1 MSLSGKN
8 NFLAPSFLA
17 PKYWA
22 THLGLSI
29 LKLIAK
35 LPASWRRNLGHM
47 LGFMMRKFA
56 KKRRRIAKINLDL
69 CFPELTPEQS
79 SELLKN
85 NLAASGRGLIE
96 TASCWYSDL
105 KKQQENTNI
114 TGQEHLDAALAKG
127 KGVILLSFHMTSLEV
142 GGCLLGAHYDFF
154 AMYKPNKNP
163 LFEKAMCDGRNR
175 HLAGLIERD
184 NVRAT
189 VKALRK
195 NQIVWYAAD
204 QNYGSKTT
212 IFVPFFGIQTSTI
225 TATTKLAKMTG
236 AAVVPFTQRRL
247 DADDSYQL
255 TLYPQFDPFP
265 SDNEVDDAAQINHF
279 LEDYLKKYPV
289 DYMWLHQRFRNRP
302 EGEKAIY

>member
-1 MSLSGKN
+1 MSKKHSSK
-8 NFLAPSFLA
+8 AKFLA
-17 PKYWA
+17 PKYWS
-22 THLGLSI
+22 THFGLLI
-29 LKLIAK
+29 LRVIAK
-35 LPASWRRNLGHM
+35 LPASWRRNLGQM
-47 LGFMMRKFA
+47 LGFLMRKFA

-69 CFPELTPEQS
+69 CFPDLTPEQS
-79 SELLKN
+79 NDLLQK
-85 NLAASGRGLIE
+85 NLAASGHGLVE
-96 TASCWYSDL
+96 TASCWYSSL
-105 KKQQENTNI
+105 EKQQKNSI
-114 TGQEHLDAALAKG
+114 VSGQEHLDAALAKG

-142 GGCLLGAHYDFF
+142 GGCLLGAHYDFY

-163 LFEKAMCDGRNR
+163 VFEKAMCDGRNR
-175 HLAGLIERD
+175 HLAGLLERD
-184 NVRAT
+184 NVRGT

-204 QNYGSKTT
+204 QNYGGKTT

-247 DADDSYQL
+247 DSDDSYEL
-255 TLYPQFDPFP
+255 TLYPQLENFP
-265 SDNEVDDAAQINHF
+265 SGSEMDDATQINQF
-279 LEDYLKKYPV
+279 LEEYLKKYPV

>member
-1 MSLSGKN
+1 MSDPVKKY
-8 NFLAPSFLA
+8 FLA
-17 PKYWA
+17 PKYWL
-22 THLGLSI
+22 TQLSLLI

-35 LPASWRRNLGHM
+35 LPASWRRNLGHA
-47 LGFMMRKFA
+47 LGFLIRKLA

-69 CFPELTPEQS
+69 CFPELDAKQS
-79 SELLKN
+79 EELLKK
-85 NLAASGRGLIE
+85 NLNATGVGLVE

-105 KKQQENTNI
+105 KKQQSNTTI
-114 TGQEHLDAALAKG
+114 TGQEHLDAALKKG

-175 HLAGLIERD
+175 HLAGLLERD
-184 NVRAT
+184 NVRGT
-189 VKALRK
+189 VKTLRK
-195 NQIVWYAAD
+195 NKIVWYAAD
-204 QNYGSKTT
+204 QNYGGKTT
-212 IFVPFFGIQTSTI
+212 VFVPFFGIQTATI

-247 DADDSYQL
+247 DDDDSYQL
-255 TLYPQFDPFP
+255 TLYPQFEPFP
-265 SDNEVDDAAQINHF
+265 SESEVDDAAQINHF
-279 LEDYLKKYPV
+279 LEDYLKQYPV

-302 EGEKAIY
+302 KGEKAIY